1 MSTQAHRLSDV
12 FVSEHL
18 RGLLGE
24 TESKPQVVPGVF
36 VPHGQ
41 STVQSR
47 LRGKLSER
55 ISMRCVIRQDRPT
68 NWPCHLQAEERT
80 QRDAVP
86 TIRGFILGRRAPNK
100 SLKLR
105 SALRTRS
112 VERAFQIQ
120 RIVFE

>member
-1 MSTQAHRLSDV
+1 MSDD
-12 FVSEHL
+12 FVSERVH
-18 RGLLGE
+18 GLLGE
-24 TESKPQVVPGVF
+24 TGSKPQVVPGEL

-55 ISMRCVIRQDRPT
+55 ISTRSGIRQDRPT
-68 NWPCHLQAEERT
+68 NWPCHLKAEERI

-86 TIRGFILGRRAPNK
+86 TTRGFIRVRCVPNK

-105 SALRTRS
+105 WLLHGSI
-112 VERAFQIQ
+112 VERVYGKKANA
-120 RIVFE
+120 ESE